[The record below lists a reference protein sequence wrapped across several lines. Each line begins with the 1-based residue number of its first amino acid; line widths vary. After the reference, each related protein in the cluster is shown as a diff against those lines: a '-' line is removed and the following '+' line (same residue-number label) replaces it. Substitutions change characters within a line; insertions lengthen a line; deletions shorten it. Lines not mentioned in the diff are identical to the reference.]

1 LVRRHTLVATSGK
14 LAWTG
19 RVISVLIGLL
29 FLFSAFM
36 KVKGG
41 SEVTEG
47 MRQLGLVDSMLVPL
61 AILEAACVVFYLIPP
76 TAVVGAIL
84 LTGYIGGTICTHWR
98 VGDSFYIQ
106 ILLGILVW
114 FAIYIR
120 ESRLKALIPLRKS

>member
-1 LVRRHTLVATSGK
+1 
-14 LAWTG
+14 
-19 RVISVLIGLL
+19 
-29 FLFSAFM
+29 
-36 KVKGG
+36 
-41 SEVTEG
+41 
-47 MRQLGLVDSMLVPL
+47 VPL
-61 AILEAACVVFYLIPP
+61 AILEAACVVIYLIPP